1 MFLPL
6 FILHHLSNRFFFFL
20 FILHGWTSDLLHQYS
35 SSNPKGVLHFE
46 FFNIFNIVLFT
57 LIGIR
62 NYCLSTLLMK
72 SFFSLRLMLSLELFC
87 LIIKETHTFIRSIQI
102 CISHLTIQRFLKNSD
117 FTSPI
122 HPNHHLFVWLGP
134 GRLSGNHTFPSCPRL
149 YCYLSG

>member
-102 CISHLTIQRFLKNSD
+102 CIVPIWRYKDSLKIL
-117 FTSPI
+117 TSPPPYTQTI
-122 HPNHHLFVWLGP
+122 TC
-134 GRLSGNHTFPSCPRL
+134 LSGWDLGGSQVITLFPAALDSTAI
-149 YCYLSG
+149 